1 MKLLIKGFIKYVIYL
16 FALFFFIAGFVA
28 TFDLYMNENPASELT
43 NRQLNLIIMWI
54 VGAYILTNFFK
65 DFHYDK
71 EDNKIQKKDKK

>member
-1 MKLLIKGFIKYVIYL
+1 MKLFIKGFIKIGVYI

-28 TFDLYMNENPASELT
+28 TFDHYMNENPASELT

-54 VGAYILTNFFK
+54 VGAYILTNFLK

-71 EDNKIQKKDKK
+71 EDEKIQKKEKK